1 MQRSIVLFLGIYIS
15 TIIGCDAQESAPI
28 SERAQ
33 ADFVNGGFEVGN
45 LSGWTVG
52 TNINTGITTFPPTTI
67 ANLGLRNGGT
77 NLTFVRSGA
86 TGSQIPAGLTAAES
100 LRFPRFGN
108 NNAVV
113 NELGNIRNSNNIVQ
127 TMTPTTADVDATDG
141 NIHVRFAFAPVLQNP
156 GHTDTEQPYFFFEL
170 RNTTKNLV
178 LYSAFHFSGQPGM
191 PWKQDATKWIQYTN
205 WQLFDVAPGQTGIA
219 IGDTLRMEVVASGC
233 SRGAHWGEIYVD
245 GFGAFLPGLTIVG
258 SAPQSANAGT
268 DLTYTFVAKN
278 NDSVVANSVA
288 FANVLPANTTFVSVS
303 GATCTTPAAGSPG
316 SVSCILGALNPGAST
331 AFQMTVHIAP
341 AATGIINNGNY
352 MIQGAG
358 VAPILGPLIKTN
370 LTSGITYTDLS
381 ITVNDGVAG
390 VDWGTPSTYHVVA
403 RNHGP
408 SAVTGATISNTLPA
422 QLTGV
427 TWTCAGS
434 LGGVCGAGSGSGAL
448 NATANLP
455 VGGYVTYTVMSNVIS
470 GSGTG
475 TLSYQASVAP
485 PVSIT
490 DSSSNN
496 DSAVDIDSIG
506 TTILL
511 TVAKSAGT
519 GLGSVTTSPAAIQCG
534 PACNTQS
541 STFLQGA
548 PVTLTAIA
556 APGSTFTGW
565 GGACSA
571 QGTSAQCTLSPGADT
586 SVTANFTALPTYDI
600 TVQVPGGNGVISCT
614 SPIPQGQ
621 TSDCKAT
628 ATTLGYGL
636 TDLTLDGN
644 NILGTVVNNV
654 FHLSNVTAPHTV
666 IGTFTAIQSYTLTVR
681 TTNGNGTITC
691 PTLVFEGQDAN
702 CTVSPNS
709 GFSLTGLTIDGMDI
723 ASTVAGNA
731 FTIPNVQAAHE
742 IVGSFSV
749 LAPSYPIF
757 ALVGSGNGTITCP
770 AMVLKGQDA
779 NCTVTPEPGY
789 VLDTLELDGTD
800 SLRMV
805 ENHAFTISNVQG
817 PHDVTGSFK
826 KGNGTICGDAFE
838 CHSGFCTT
846 GVCCDQ
852 DCTGNA
858 CQSCTV
864 PGLAGTCASTCGAY
878 GCNLAQ
884 NACYNT
890 CSTSAECSP
899 GGVCTNGTCLPAV
912 AGPFRLHGGGFS
924 GCEYGGAGHHSTS
937 LELACLAVLAW
948 LMLRRRFNDR
958 RAA

>member
-1 MQRSIVLFLGIYIS
+1 MQRSLALCLGIYLS
-15 TIIGCDAQESAPI
+15 TIIGCDAQESTPI

-52 TNINTGITTFPPTTI
+52 TNINRGITTFPPTTI

-100 LRFPRFGN
+100 LRFPRAGN
-108 NNAVV
+108 SNAVV
-113 NELGNIRNSNNIVQ
+113 NELGKNRNSNNIVQ

-141 NIHVRFAFAPVLQNP
+141 NIHVRFALAPVLQNP
-156 GHTDTEQPYFFFEL
+156 GHTDAEQPYFFIEL
-170 RNTTKNLV
+170 RNTTKDLV
-178 LYSAFHFSGQPGM
+178 LYSSFNFSGQSGI
-191 PWKQDATKWIQYTN
+191 PWKEDATKSIQYTD
-205 WQLFDVAPGQTGIA
+205 WQLVDVAPGQTGIA
-219 IGDTLRMEVVASGC
+219 IGDTLRMEVIASGC
-233 SRGAHWGEIYVD
+233 SQGAHWGEIYVD

-278 NDSVVANSVA
+278 NDSMVANSVA
-288 FANVLPANTTFVSVS
+288 FANVLPANTTFVSAS
-303 GATCTTPAAGSPG
+303 GATCTTPAVGSPG
-316 SVSCILGALNPGAST
+316 SVSCILGALNPGASMT
-331 AFQMTVHIAP
+331 FQMTVHIAP
-341 AATGIINNGNY
+341 AATGIISNGSY
-352 MIQGAG
+352 TIQGAG

-370 LTSGITYTDLS
+370 ITSGVTYTDLS

-390 VDWGTPSTYHVVA
+390 ATWGTPLTYHVVA
-403 RNHGP
+403 KNNGP

-434 LGGVCGAGSGSGAL
+434 LGGVCGAGSGTGAL
-448 NATANLP
+448 NAAANLP
-455 VGGYVTYTVMSNVIS
+455 VGGYVTYTIMGNVIS

-475 TLSYQASVAP
+475 TLSFQASVAP
-485 PVSIT
+485 PVGIT
-490 DSSSNN
+490 DSSGNN
-496 DSAVDIDSIG
+496 DSAVDTDSIG

-519 GLGSVTTSPAAIQCG
+519 GLGSVTSSPAAIQCG

-556 APGSTFTGW
+556 APGSMFTGW

-571 QGTSAQCTLSPGADT
+571 QGTSAQCTLTPGADT
-586 SVTANFTALPTYDI
+586 SVTVNFTALPTYII
-600 TVQVPGGNGVISCT
+600 TVQVPSGNGTISCI

-621 TSDCKAT
+621 TSDCTVT
-628 ATTLGYGL
+628 ATTPGYGL
-636 TDLTLDGN
+636 TGLTLDGN
-644 NILGTVVNNV
+644 NILGTVLNNV

-666 IGTFTAIQSYTLTVR
+666 IGTFTGVQSYTLTVR

-691 PTLVFEGQDAN
+691 PTMVFDGQDAN

-709 GFSLTGLTIDGMDI
+709 GFSLTSLTLDGVDI
-723 ASTVAGNA
+723 VNTVSGNA
-731 FTIPNVQAAHE
+731 FTIPNIQAAHE
-742 IVGSFSV
+742 IVGSFLV
-749 LAPSYPIF
+749 PAPSYPIF
-757 ALVGSGNGTITCP
+757 VLVGNGNGKITCP
-770 AMVLKGQDA
+770 ARVPKGQDA
-779 NCTVTPEPGY
+779 NCTITPDPGY
-789 VLDTLELDGTD
+789 VLETLELDGTD
-800 SLRMV
+800 SLGIV
-805 ENHAFTISNVQG
+805 ADNAFTISNMQG

-826 KGNGTICGDAFE
+826 KGNGILCDDASE

-846 GVCCDQ
+846 GVCCDL

-864 PGLAGTCASTCGAY
+864 PGLAGTCSSTCGAY
-878 GCNLAQ
+878 GCNTAQ
-884 NACYNT
+884 NACYDT
-890 CSTSAECSP
+890 CTTSAECSP

-912 AGPFRLHGGGFS
+912 AGPFMLNGGGFF
-924 GCEYGGAGHHSTS
+924 GCEYGGPGPHSTS
-937 LELACLAVLAW
+937 LELAGLAMLACLT
-948 LMLRRRFNDR
+948 LRRRVHPR
-958 RAA
+958 SAA